1 MVDGGYGYAASE
13 RTLRLSAPRP
23 SGGKRS
29 GAMVTVS
36 VRRDVRLA
44 SGAFNGGGV
53 PGLRIDA
60 VGKAKV
66 VVDYD
71 ERGEEARQEEK
82 GDVQAAPMSN
92 SGEKTRVQKSGR
104 WRHGDQDCGCHRLR
118 GHDAEARQHADEVA
132 ERPIGLGRASR
143 CSGATAT
150 DRSKTAHFHPS
161 TQKSSRTETSKPR
174 ESNPRGV
181 VQACKETDKLTDP
194 PKEQK

>member
-1 MVDGGYGYAASE
+1 M
-13 RTLRLSAPRP
+13 
-23 SGGKRS
+23 
-29 GAMVTVS
+29 
-36 VRRDVRLA
+36 A